1 MNTSCLPFSS
11 IMDAKARNK
20 RKAWATKSKGG
31 IKSVGGG
38 ERRRGGEQ
46 EEKKRRKVEK
56 KKRFSNAK
64 N

>member
-38 ERRRGGEQ
+38 ERGERRRGGEQ
-46 EEKKRRKVEK
+46 EEKKEEKWKRKKV
-56 KKRFSNAK
+56 
-64 N
+64 